1 MSYPN
6 AKGSRPN
13 AKGDIPMCRIT
24 FRQETVKR
32 LKAELEKAY
41 VRGDKRAIRRLSVL
55 IMVGKRMSLASILS
69 VWNVSVQT
77 VYNWLDEF
85 ARYSWKSL
93 VYEKAPGRP
102 PSLTKRQKRKLAEW
116 IEAGPEASGY
126 ASGCWSSILI
136 QDLIDRK
143 FQVLYN
149 RFYVCELL
157 RNLGFSFQKARFV
170 SDHLDADA
178 RQRWMESEFPGILR
192 QAKQLGAS
200 LFFGDEA
207 SFALWGSLSYTWGR
221 QGHQPQ
227 VPTTGLRKGY
237 KVFGAIEFFTGRLI
251 YQATEQRF
259 QSDTYQSFLG
269 YLLSQV
275 TGSLILIQD
284 GARYHTSK
292 ATREFLEQHKER
304 LTVYQLPSYSPD
316 YNPIEYLWKK
326 VKTHATHNRYF
337 AEFVMLVKSVDQALK
352 VLATQSIEILHL
364 MGIYTRRMADPFAA

>member
-1 MSYPN
+1 
-6 AKGSRPN
+6 
-13 AKGDIPMCRIT
+13 MCRIT

-32 LKAELEKAY
+32 LKQELAKAY
-41 VRGDKRAIRRLSVL
+41 VRGDKQAVRRLSVL
-55 IMVGKRMSLASILS
+55 IMIGKRMRLEHILS
-69 VWNVSVQT
+69 LWNVSQQS
-77 VYNWLDEF
+77 VYNWLNEF
-85 ARYSWKSL
+85 AMKGWESL
-93 VYEKAPGRP
+93 RYEKAPGRP
-102 PSLTKRQKRKLAEW
+102 ARLTKTQKRKLAAW
-116 IEAGPEASGY
+116 IEAGPEACGY
-126 ASGCWSSILI
+126 ARGCWSSVLI

-143 FQVLYN
+143 FHVFYN

-170 SDHLDADA
+170 SDHLDAEA

-192 QAKQLGAS
+192 QAKQLGAW
-200 LFFGDEA
+200 LFFGDET

-221 QGHQPQ
+221 RGRQPQ

-251 YQATEQRF
+251 YQGTEQRF
-259 QSDTYQSFLG
+259 QSDSYQSFLC

-275 TGSLILIQD
+275 SGRVILIQD

-326 VKTHATHNRYF
+326 VKTQTTHNRYF
-337 AEFVMLVKSVDQALK
+337 AEFVLLVKSVDQALK
-352 VLATQSIEILHL
+352 ILAAQSTEILRL
-364 MGIYTRRMADPFAA
+364 MGIYTRLLADSAAA